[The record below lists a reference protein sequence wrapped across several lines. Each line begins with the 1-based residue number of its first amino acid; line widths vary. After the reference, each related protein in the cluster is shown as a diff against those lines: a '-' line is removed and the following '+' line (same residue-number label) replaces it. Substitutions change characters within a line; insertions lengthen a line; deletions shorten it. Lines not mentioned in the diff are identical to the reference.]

1 MLQNLNANQ
10 SHATEMGVGAHPEEI
25 LSLIDH
31 IDGKYSQNR
40 LRDKKVEKEFMDG
53 VPVAPGVAEGYALVI
68 QSPEDLQRVTPDSI
82 LICLR
87 MSPVYSVVFQ
97 TVRGIISEQG
107 GITSTA
113 AAVARENRLPAVTGV
128 QSAQQM
134 VSDGDKI
141 RIDGTKGCVQ
151 IKV

>member
-10 SHATEMGVGAHPEEI
+10 SHATDMGVGAHPEEI

-40 LRDKKVEKEFMDG
+40 LKDKKVEKEFVNG